1 MPYSNAPGQMYAHL
15 WSKYRPAVLKFM
27 IDAEGGPQEYKL
39 YGHEFKA
46 INPKEKGGYSFVLSV
61 YQGKA
66 VGNDIKK
73 SVIAQGLLAMLQR
86 SNKAN
91 ELLETAVYEFTLDKQ
106 FMLHIVRVEAPKIE
120 EPEEESTKE

>member
-1 MPYSNAPGQMYAHL
+1 MPYSNVPGQMYSRI

-27 IDAEGGPQEYKL
+27 IDAKGGPQEYKL
-39 YGHEFKA
+39 SGHEFKA

-73 SVIAQGLLAMLQR
+73 SIIAQGLLAMLQR
-86 SNKAN
+86 SKKAT
-91 ELLETAVYEFTLDKQ
+91 ELMETGVYEFTLDKQ
-106 FMLHIVRVEAPKIE
+106 FMLHILRVEAP
-120 EPEEESTKE
+120 EEEKQETSEEI